1 MAITIDNPL
10 EPLAVERSS
19 ARLWTLIT
27 VSLATFMTYLDN
39 NIINVA
45 IPTIQRDLHLTE
57 SGIEWVVSSYI
68 LVFAALLLAGGRL
81 ADVFGLR
88 RLFMVGL
95 GLFTV
100 SSLLAG
106 LSGSVDLLITF
117 RALQG
122 LGAALLT
129 PTTLAIISAVYRDPK
144 EQAGA
149 VATWSAVGALALA
162 FGPLLGGFLSEDLSW
177 HWIFFINVPVGI
189 AILALSLRTVP
200 ELGARARRR
209 IDWPGVVSSTLALG
223 GLTYALI
230 QGPQVGWSSGSVLA
244 SFVLAAVAAL
254 TFVLVERGQADPMVD
269 LTLLRSRTFSGGV
282 VALMLW
288 AFGLFG
294 IYFFTSIYL
303 QNVLHFSAIKA
314 GLAFVPMAV
323 LMAAGAG
330 VSDRVATAVGAY
342 WSVGVAMLLM
352 GGGIASVGL
361 LGTGA
366 KFWELMPSFAVIGI
380 GGGLTIPLT
389 ATILGVLP
397 ADRSGVA
404 SALFNASREVAGLLG
419 ITVIGVVLSAR
430 RTTELRLGRGP
441 VTAYLDGFHLAV
453 VVAGVLVA
461 SGGAVAWL
469 ALRST
474 RNVETETGHLDVLV
488 NNAGISVVADVDG
501 AMALDVFNTNAVGVI
516 RVTQAALPL
525 LHKSDNPVVVN
536 VSSALGSFWAVTNPE
551 RRQFHFPSTVYG
563 ASKAAVSMLTVQY
576 AKAVP
581 EIKFNAVQPGFT
593 ATDLTPFS
601 GAGQPVEDGAAVIV
615 RMATIG
621 KDGPTGTFEENEGK
635 LAW

>member
-1 MAITIDNPL
+1 MTAVAITIDSPL
-10 EPLAVERSS
+10 EPLATQRSS

-95 GLFTV
+95 GLFTL

-106 LSGSVDLLITF
+106 LSGSVDFLIAF

-129 PTTLAIISAVYRDPK
+129 PTTLAIISASYRDPK

-177 HWIFFINVPVGI
+177 HWIFFINVPIGL
-189 AILALSLRTVP
+189 ATLALSYRTVP
-200 ELGARARRR
+200 ELGARQRRR
-209 IDWPGVVSSTLALG
+209 LDWAGVLSSTLALG
-223 GLTYALI
+223 GLTYGLI
-230 QGPQVGWSSGSVLA
+230 QGPQVGWGSLSVLA
-244 SFVLAAVAAL
+244 SFALAALAGL
-254 TFVLVERGQADPMVD
+254 IFVLVERSQADPMVD
-269 LTLLRSRTFSGGV
+269 LSLLRSRTFTGGV

-314 GLAFVPMAV
+314 GVAFVPMAV
-323 LMAAGAG
+323 LMAAGMSL
-330 VSDRVATAVGAY
+330 SDRVAAAVGAY
-342 WSVGVAMLLM
+342 RSVGLAMLLM

-366 KFWELMPSFAVIGI
+366 RFWELMPSFAVIGI

-397 ADRSGVA
+397 EDRSGVA
-404 SALFNASREVAGLLG
+404 SAVFNASREVAGLLG

-430 RTTELRLGRGP
+430 RTAELRLGRGP

-453 VVAGVLVA
+453 VVAGILVA
-461 SGGAVAWL
+461 SGGVVAWL

-474 RNVETETGHLDVLV
+474 RRVATEAGPVLQ
-488 NNAGISVVADVDG
+488 
-501 AMALDVFNTNAVGVI
+501 L
-516 RVTQAALPL
+516 AA
-525 LHKSDNPVVVN
+525 
-536 VSSALGSFWAVTNPE
+536 
-551 RRQFHFPSTVYG
+551 
-563 ASKAAVSMLTVQY
+563 
-576 AKAVP
+576 
-581 EIKFNAVQPGFT
+581 
-593 ATDLTPFS
+593 
-601 GAGQPVEDGAAVIV
+601 
-615 RMATIG
+615 
-621 KDGPTGTFEENEGK
+621 
-635 LAW
+635 